1 MFSRT
6 ENFPPVARFSDSLIY
21 NNIKGQILWEQLTFT
36 PAINIVNDDN
46 F

>member
-6 ENFPPVARFSDSLIY
+6 ENFPPFARFSDSLIY
-21 NNIKGQILWEQLTFT
+21 NNIKRQILREQLTFN
-36 PAINIVNDDN
+36 PAINIVNDDH